1 MEQLN
6 QRKQEENNAIE
17 GLLKRQNDLLTTVN
31 GLEGQIK
38 SIGVERDHVC
48 GEINEL
54 KEELA
59 SLKEQSRVALGVKE
73 NGGFHR
79 FKLGEREKKLVELV
93 REIEKGYP
101 ELEKDLAKIE

>member
-1 MEQLN
+1 M
-6 QRKQEENNAIE
+6 E
-17 GLLKRQNDLLTTVN
+17 GLLKRQNELITTVN
-31 GLEGQIK
+31 GLEKDVKKTQGEKDQ
-38 SIGVERDHVC
+38 VC
-48 GEINEL
+48 GEIDRLRSEL
-54 KEELA
+54 D
-59 SLKEQSRVALGVKE
+59 SLKEQNRVALGVKE

>member
-1 MEQLN
+1 ME
-6 QRKQEENNAIE
+6 
-17 GLLKRQNDLLTTVN
+17 D
-31 GLEGQIK
+31 QIK
-38 SIGVERDHVC
+38 NVGVERDHVC
-48 GEINEL
+48 GEIEVL
-54 KEELA
+54 REELD

-79 FKLGEREKKLVELV
+79 FKLGAREKELIGLV